1 MNSIYTWL
9 QNNIGLAFLLYGLAL
24 IVIGVAILF
33 WLEKGKTLSI
43 RTRLFRIGLM
53 MAAFFTFVAVYSLQT
68 LNMVK
73 VNGTMYKQI
82 VQGKDLMAD
91 ILPPPEYIIESY
103 LTALET
109 LGTNNVDMMNI
120 QIEKSESLFR
130 NYQDKHKFWKAS
142 LKEDKIK
149 NELIETSY
157 RPAMEF
163 YKLAREKFIPLIKA
177 GNKTEARNL
186 AYGAMRE
193 KYEQHRMA
201 IDNIVGMLGSR
212 NSDYESRT
220 AMIIRSRTI
229 MMVFFSIIGLSILG
243 IALYFIIVCLVKP
256 VKNIVA
262 GINEIRRGNLDYEV
276 PMSQDNEMRELA
288 GAFNKM
294 TSDLRQ
300 EIKKREKSESCVV
313 RLNDLREALMRPCGV
328 SDKLRIITDG
338 IVSVFDA
345 DFARIWMIRPADLC
359 QKGCVHAKNTEGPGV
374 CRHRDFC
381 LHLMASSGR
390 YTHINGDHQRV
401 PFGCYKIG
409 LIASGEDKKF
419 LTNDAANNPRVHNHE
434 WVRELGLV
442 SFAGY
447 RLLNSAG
454 EVIGVMALFSK
465 HPISSEEDELL
476 LGLAHT
482 SEQVIMATSA
492 GTEVRLL
499 NESLEKRV
507 EERTAQLAATNEEL
521 KNFVYIA
528 SHDLR
533 EPLRKISA
541 FGSMVQKSLS
551 GKIDGDDAENLNFMI
566 DGANRMTQMIEGLL
580 AYSRVSSK
588 ANSAETVNLNDIVD
602 QLRQLELSVL
612 LEEKHTTIDIP
623 QPLPEVDVDP
633 VRIRQLL
640 QNLIANGMK
649 YQAKGNTPQITIT
662 SRPAADG
669 MVRINITD
677 NGIGIKPE
685 FQQAIFIMFKRLHS
699 KNEYEGT
706 GIGLAVCKKIVERN
720 GGQIGVESEFGK
732 GSTFWFTLPTAG
744 VNKAGQP
751 AKTENE
757 LVVSTKDNNKQL

>member
-1 MNSIYTWL
+1 MNSIYAWI
-9 QNNIGLAFLLYGLAL
+9 QNNIDIVFLVCGLT
-24 IVIGVAILF
+24 ITVVGVAIFFQLQ
-33 WLEKGKTLSI
+33 KGRTLSI
-43 RTRLFRIGLM
+43 RTKMLGVGLITVV
-53 MAAFFTFVAVYSLQT
+53 FFTLVAVSSLQT
-68 LNMVK
+68 LNLVK
-73 VNGTMYKQI
+73 VNGAMYKQI

-103 LTALET
+103 LTVLEMLET
-109 LGTNNVDMMNI
+109 NDRDALNI

-130 NYQDKHKFWKAS
+130 NYQDRHQSWAANLEGS
-142 LKEDKIK
+142 KIK

-157 RPAMEF
+157 HPAMEF
-163 YKLAREKFIPLIKA
+163 YELVREKFIPLIKA
-177 GNKTEARNL
+177 GDKTEARNL
-186 AYGAMRE
+186 AYGTMRE
-193 KYEQHRMA
+193 KYEQHRIA
-201 IDNIVGMLGSR
+201 IDNVVRMLGERNAVYELQTDRIIHSR
-212 NSDYESRT
+212 
-220 AMIIRSRTI
+220 II
-229 MMVFFSIIGLSILG
+229 MMVSLSIIGLSVLG
-243 IALYFIIVCLVKP
+243 TILYFSVVCLIKP
-256 VKNIVA
+256 IKSLVV
-262 GINEIRRGNLDYEV
+262 GINEIRRGNLYYEV
-276 PMSQDNEMRELA
+276 PVSRDNEMGELA
-288 GAFNKM
+288 GTFNKM

-328 SDKLRIITDG
+328 SDKLKIITDG

-359 QKGCVHAKNTEGPGV
+359 EKGCVHAQVTEGHHV

-390 YTHINGDHQRV
+390 YTHINGGHQRV

-409 LIASGEDKKF
+409 LIASGKDKKF

-434 WVRELGLV
+434 WVKELGIV

-447 RLLNSAG
+447 RLLDSAG

-465 HPISSEEDELL
+465 HPISPEEDELL

-482 SEQVIMATSA
+482 SEQVIMTTSA
-492 GTEVRLL
+492 EEKVRLL

-507 EERTAQLAATNEEL
+507 EERTEELAATNEEL
-521 KNFVYIA
+521 KNFTYIA

-566 DGANRMTQMIEGLL
+566 DGANRMTKMIEGLL
-580 AYSRVSSK
+580 LYSRVSSK
-588 ANSAETVNLNDIVD
+588 AHFAEVVNLNDIVKEIS
-602 QLRQLELSVL
+602 QLELSVL
-612 LEEKHTTIDIP
+612 LEEKHTTIDVP
-623 QPLPEVDVDP
+623 QPLPEVDADP
-633 VRIRQLL
+633 VQIRQLM

-649 YQAKGNTPQITIT
+649 YQAKDNVPHITLT
-662 SRPAADG
+662 SQPAANG

-706 GIGLAVCKKIVERN
+706 GIGLAVCKKIVEKN

-732 GSTFWFTLPTAG
+732 GSTFWFTMPAAG
-744 VNKAGQP
+744 KSAAVGEEA
-751 AKTENE
+751 AIA
-757 LVVSTKDNNKQL
+757 VRSV